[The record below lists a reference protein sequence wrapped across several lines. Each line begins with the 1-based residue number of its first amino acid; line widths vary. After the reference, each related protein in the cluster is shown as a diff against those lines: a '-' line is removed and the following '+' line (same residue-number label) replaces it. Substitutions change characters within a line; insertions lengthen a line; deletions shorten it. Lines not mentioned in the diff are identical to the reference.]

1 MNYCNGRVN
10 GPCKRMLW
18 ELKVEDFNI
27 GVDWTQP
34 VSESQP
40 AGKNTE
46 LDTQY
51 AELETAAIHSPEQ
64 QYGDTVI
71 ASKEPDWPQV
81 LALASGLCAQTKD
94 VRILLLLTRALTR
107 MHGLPGL
114 HYGLQS
120 VDTVCQLFWAHL
132 HPQLEVDGDADP
144 HMRYSVFCDFG
155 DTNSLVA
162 DMRQS
167 VALPSHIGALTV
179 KDLERLCE
187 SGSIDIN
194 GISVT
199 TSQIAQILE
208 EQQRAGAA
216 PLQDQLAQILA
227 LVSSIQT
234 RCSEQMGSD
243 FEPDLQALRRPLEK
257 VSQLIQPGDPAASQ
271 TAPLQSHE
279 VQVGGGM
286 AATAGD
292 IRSRKDAI
300 RQLELV
306 CRYLEQH
313 EPTNPAPLLIRRA
326 IKVMEMRF
334 MDIVRHMAPDGL
346 NQAMFIADAEP
357 SDQ

>member
-1 MNYCNGRVN
+1 
-10 GPCKRMLW
+10 
-18 ELKVEDFNI
+18 VEDFNL

-34 VSESQP
+34 VSDAQP

-46 LDTQY
+46 FDTQY
-51 AELETAAIHSPEQ
+51 AELETAAISSPEQ

-81 LALASGLCAQTKD
+81 LALASALCDQTKD
-94 VRILLLLTRALTR
+94 LRILLLLTRALTR
-107 MHGLPGL
+107 MHGLAGL

-120 VDTVCQLFWAHL
+120 IDTVCQLYWAQV
-132 HPQLEVDGDADP
+132 HPQLEVDGEADP
-144 HMRYSVFCDFG
+144 HMRYSVFCDFA
-155 DTNSLVA
+155 DTHSLVA

-167 VALPSHIGALTV
+167 VALPSQIGAFTV
-179 KDLERLCE
+179 KDLERLFD
-187 SGSIDIN
+187 SGSIELN

-208 EQQRAGAA
+208 EKQHEGGV
-216 PLQDQLAQILA
+216 PLQELLAQILA
-227 LVSSIQT
+227 LVANIQD
-234 RCSEQMGSD
+234 RCREQLGSD
-243 FEPDLQALRRPLEK
+243 YEPDLQSLRRPLEK
-257 VSQLIQPGDPAASQ
+257 ISKLLQPGDVATKQ
-271 TAPLQSHE
+271 GEPLQSHE
-279 VQVGGGM
+279 DILGGGM
-286 AATAGD
+286 VANTGD

-306 CRYLEQH
+306 CRYLELH
-313 EPTNPAPLLIRRA
+313 EPTNPAPLLIRRS

-357 SDQ
+357 SDT

>member
-1 MNYCNGRVN
+1 M
-10 GPCKRMLW
+10 
-18 ELKVEDFNI
+18 EDFNI

-34 VSESQP
+34 VSEAHP
-40 AGKNTE
+40 AGKSKE
-46 LDTQY
+46 FDTQY

-64 QYGDTVI
+64 QYGDTLI
-71 ASKEPDWPQV
+71 APKEPDWPQV
-81 LALASGLCAQTKD
+81 LALATALSVQTKD
-94 VRILLLLTRALTR
+94 LRILLLLTRALTR

-120 VDTVCQLFWAHL
+120 VDTVSEMFWAQL
-132 HPQLEVDGDADP
+132 HPQLEVDGEADP
-144 HMRYSVFCDFG
+144 HMRYSVFCDYG
-155 DTNSLVA
+155 DTNNLVA

-167 VALPSHIGALTV
+167 VALPSHIGTLTV
-179 KDLERLCE
+179 KDLERLFD
-187 SGSIDIN
+187 SGSVDIN

-208 EQQRAGAA
+208 EQQRAGVA
-216 PLQDQLAQILA
+216 PLQDQVAQILS
-227 LVSSIQT
+227 LVSRIQA
-234 RCSEQMGSD
+234 RCREQMGSD

-257 VSQLIQPGDPAASQ
+257 ISKLIQPGDMAAAQ
-271 TAPLQSHE
+271 TATLQSPE
-279 VQVGGGM
+279 EQLGGGM

-357 SDQ
+357 SDS